1 MICYDK
7 LLKLIF
13 TGLVFCI
20 LPYEVGFSQN
30 YDVLDG
36 IRLKEHEVVERIQC
50 INNKLKDTLTHVAFD
65 SEGLTLKYEHFTY
78 GVKTKELVKLISN
91 QDSLFIQLENNNY
104 LYHVFELKNDCV
116 LGNYWEILTI
126 EWKDILLF
134 KSTYINMLGSEF
146 GTNDLMLEMLQK
158 ELMTFR

>member
-1 MICYDK
+1 MCSDK

-13 TGLVFCI
+13 TGIVLCI
-20 LPYEVGFSQN
+20 VTNEVGFSQN
-30 YDVLDG
+30 YDVIDG
-36 IRLKEHEVVERIQC
+36 IGLKEHEVVERIPC
-50 INNKLKDTLTHVAFD
+50 IKNKLKDTLKHFAFD
-65 SEGLTLKYEHFTY
+65 SESLILKYEHFTY

-104 LYHVFELKNDCV
+104 LYHVFEQKNDCV

-126 EWKDILLF
+126 EWKDKILF

-146 GTNDLMLEMLQK
+146 GTNDLMQEMLQK